1 MGRAEG
7 SGGSDMDRHLKGQ
20 MGHGKAISALSHPQ
34 EGVRSPGE
42 GLPLRRQWQQFH
54 EESMAWLRSLEFLRQ
69 ENSHLKNRLAEVVDG
84 STDRDFL
91 AQAEHFQNQFIIKD
105 EYLDEMRHDVNGQER
120 RLEGLMHKREAGV
133 DEFLRQ
139 AQRRLRGQMEY
150 LEREFTGLRNQ
161 FNDYIDGRL

>member
-1 MGRAEG
+1 M
-7 SGGSDMDRHLKGQ
+7 SHGGT
-20 MGHGKAISALSHPQ
+20 
-34 EGVRSPGE
+34 GVPMNYPGGWGVSTE
-42 GLPLRRQWQQFH
+42 AAAHSRLWHQFH
-54 EESMAWLRSLEFLRQ
+54 EETMAWLRCLEFLRQ

-105 EYLDEMRHDVNGQER
+105 EYLDEIRHDVNGQER
-120 RLEGLMHKREAGV
+120 CLLGQVRRRETGM
-133 DEFLRQ
+133 DELLRQ
-139 AQRRLRGQMEY
+139 VQRKLRGQMDY

>member
-1 MGRAEG
+1 
-7 SGGSDMDRHLKGQ
+7 
-20 MGHGKAISALSHPQ
+20 
-34 EGVRSPGE
+34 
-42 GLPLRRQWQQFH
+42 
-54 EESMAWLRSLEFLRQ
+54 MAWLRSLEFLRQ

-91 AQAEHFQNQFIIKD
+91 AHAEHFQNQFIIKD

-120 RLEGLMHKREAGV
+120 SLQGQVRRRETGMDERLRLV
-133 DEFLRQ
+133 
-139 AQRRLRGQMEY
+139 QRRLRGQMDY

>member
-1 MGRAEG
+1 MPMTCPAGRGASAEG
-7 SGGSDMDRHLKGQ
+7 SARGRL
-20 MGHGKAISALSHPQ
+20 
-34 EGVRSPGE
+34 
-42 GLPLRRQWQQFH
+42 WQQFH
-54 EESMAWLRSLEFLRQ
+54 EETMAWLRSLEFLRQ

-120 RLEGLMHKREAGV
+120 NLQQGEVHRRETGM
-133 DEFLRQ
+133 DERLRQ
-139 AQRRLRGQMEY
+139 LQRRLRGQMDY

>member
-1 MGRAEG
+1 
-7 SGGSDMDRHLKGQ
+7 
-20 MGHGKAISALSHPQ
+20 
-34 EGVRSPGE
+34 
-42 GLPLRRQWQQFH
+42 
-54 EESMAWLRSLEFLRQ
+54 MAWLRSLEFLRQ

-105 EYLDEMRHDVNGQER
+105 EYLDEIRHDVNGQER
-120 RLEGLMHKREAGV
+120 SLLGQVRRRETGM
-133 DEFLRQ
+133 DELLRQ
-139 AQRRLRGQMEY
+139 VQRKLRGQMDY

>member
-1 MGRAEG
+1 MGRQHEGQISHGGTGGPMNYPGGWGVSTEG
-7 SGGSDMDRHLKGQ
+7 SAQSRLWH
-20 MGHGKAISALSHPQ
+20 
-34 EGVRSPGE
+34 
-42 GLPLRRQWQQFH
+42 QFH
-54 EESMAWLRSLEFLRQ
+54 EETMAWLRSLEFLRQ

-105 EYLDEMRHDVNGQER
+105 EYLDEIRHDVNGQER
-120 RLEGLMHKREAGV
+120 SLLGQVRRRETGM
-133 DEFLRQ
+133 DELLRQ
-139 AQRRLRGQMEY
+139 VQRKLRGQMDY